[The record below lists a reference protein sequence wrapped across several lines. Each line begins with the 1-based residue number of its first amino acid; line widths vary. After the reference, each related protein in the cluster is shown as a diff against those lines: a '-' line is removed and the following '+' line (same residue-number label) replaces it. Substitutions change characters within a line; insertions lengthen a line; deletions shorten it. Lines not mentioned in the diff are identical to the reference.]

1 MHCLLHLL
9 EIVLR
14 IQLIQVHTVTLII
27 LAILNL
33 LDVSSLKQFMTIN
46 CWTVTL
52 QGLSTNIF
60 WDNMSSEYFVMLLH
74 FVRSKKFKKYVLF
87 LLFKVYTSSI
97 KFCICINLHVMV
109 SVLAQSAVDRG
120 FEPRSSPTKDQK
132 LVFVVSLLNMQH

>member
-33 LDVSSLKQFMTIN
+33 LDVSSLKQSMTIN

-60 WDNMSSEYFVMLLH
+60 WDNMSSEYFVMIWH
-74 FVRSKKFKKYVLF
+74 FVRSKK
-87 LLFKVYTSSI
+87 
-97 KFCICINLHVMV
+97 
-109 SVLAQSAVDRG
+109 
-120 FEPRSSPTKDQK
+120 
-132 LVFVVSLLNMQH
+132 